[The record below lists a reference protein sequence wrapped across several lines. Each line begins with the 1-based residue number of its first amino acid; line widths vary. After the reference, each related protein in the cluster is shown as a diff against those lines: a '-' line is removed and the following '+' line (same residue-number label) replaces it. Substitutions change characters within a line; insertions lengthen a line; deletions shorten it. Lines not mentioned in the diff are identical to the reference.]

1 MNFPPHTFEQAVT
14 WFVALQSQD
23 CNEQQRAE
31 FQQWLLQHESHTAAY
46 AEAEKLWINMDSVKS
61 APIPK
66 LKARNQRWNAAR
78 TGIATLVFAAISTGW
93 WLDYSA
99 ETITHST
106 GIGQRR
112 SIELA
117 DGSQIELNAK
127 TQLSVRVS
135 WLRREIQLQEG
146 EAIFNVSHE
155 KIRPFTVQAG
165 TLQIRDIGTRFNVRK
180 RQDGT
185 VVSVLEGE
193 VEVKPEHAW
202 LGQNVKAGFSCKMD
216 EDGHLHAIEPANLE
230 QASGWLDGRLTFN
243 HTPLSQ
249 VVAELERH
257 HDVHFVFSDVTL
269 RNETLSGAFEAADL
283 NPFLHA
289 IEKILPV
296 RTQRQKQTIVLS
308 RR

>member
-1 MNFPPHTFEQAVT
+1 MKFNPRTFEKALT

-23 CNEQQRAE
+23 CNAQQRAE
-31 FQQWLLQHESHTAAY
+31 FQLWLSQHESHTAAY
-46 AEAEKLWINMDSVKS
+46 AEAEKLWINLDSVKPS
-61 APIPK
+61 I
-66 LKARNQRWNAAR
+66 LNSKARNQSRHSSR
-78 TGIATLVFAAISTGW
+78 ISIASLFLIAVATGW
-93 WLDYSA
+93 WFDFSA
-99 ETITHST
+99 ETVTHST
-106 GIGQRR
+106 GIGQRQ

-117 DGSQIELNAK
+117 DGSHIELNAK
-127 TQLSVRVS
+127 TQLSVHIS

-146 EAIFNVSHE
+146 EAMFNVAHE
-155 KIRPFTVQAG
+155 KFRTFTVQAS
-165 TLQIRDIGTRFNVRK
+165 TLQVRDIGTRFNVRK
-180 RQDGT
+180 RDDGT
-185 VVSVLEGE
+185 VVSVLKGE
-193 VEVKPEHAW
+193 VEVKPEYAW

-216 EDGHLHAIEPANLE
+216 ENGQLHAIEPANLE
-230 QASGWLDGRLTFN
+230 QASSWLDGHLVFN

-269 RNETLSGAFEAADL
+269 RNETLSGAFEASDL
-283 NPFLHA
+283 NPFLRA

>member
-1 MNFPPHTFEQAVT
+1 MKFNPHTFEQAVT

-23 CNEQQRAE
+23 CDEQQHAE
-31 FQQWLLQHESHTAAY
+31 FQQWLTQHTSHADAY
-46 AEAEKLWINMDSVKS
+46 AEAEKLWINLDNVKPS
-61 APIPK
+61 ILS
-66 LKARNQRWNAAR
+66 LKARNQSTHSSRIS
-78 TGIATLVFAAISTGW
+78 IASLLLIAVATGW

-99 ETITHST
+99 EIIMHST

-112 SIELA
+112 SVELA
-117 DGSQIELNAK
+117 DGSQIELNAA

-146 EAIFNVSHE
+146 EAMFNVMHE
-155 KIRPFTVQAG
+155 KFRTFTVKAG
-165 TLQIRDIGTRFNVRK
+165 TLQVRDIGTRFNVRK

-216 EDGHLHAIEPANLE
+216 ENGQLHAIEPANLE
-230 QASGWLDGRLTFN
+230 QASSWLDGRLVFN

-249 VVAELERH
+249 VVAELEHH

-283 NPFLHA
+283 NPFLRA